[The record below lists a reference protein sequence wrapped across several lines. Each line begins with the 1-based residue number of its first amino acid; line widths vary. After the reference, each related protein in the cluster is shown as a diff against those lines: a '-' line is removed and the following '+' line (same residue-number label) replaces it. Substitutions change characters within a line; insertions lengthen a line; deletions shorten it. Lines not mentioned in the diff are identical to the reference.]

1 MFASGKKQG
10 GPLDGLHG
18 DPMHLD
24 KWMLI
29 QLESKDLKDIHYLY
43 DPSAGTFTTDQESAY
58 RYSGTKIG
66 KQAIDSDL
74 KLADIRLQK
83 NGMLDDWDLMIRYR
97 QHK

>member
-1 MFASGKKQG
+1 MFARGKKQG

-18 DPMHLD
+18 DPMHLS

-29 QLESKDLKDIHYLY
+29 QLESEELKDIHYLY

-58 RYSGTKIG
+58 RYSGTDIG

-74 KLADIRLQK
+74 KLADIKLQK
-83 NGMLDDWDLMIRYR
+83 NGVLVKR
-97 QHK
+97 QKNI